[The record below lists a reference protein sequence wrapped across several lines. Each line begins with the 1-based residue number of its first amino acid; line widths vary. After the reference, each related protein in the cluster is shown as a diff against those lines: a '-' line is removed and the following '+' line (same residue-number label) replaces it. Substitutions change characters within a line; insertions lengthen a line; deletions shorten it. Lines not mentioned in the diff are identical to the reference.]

1 MRTTLGVMDKTRK
14 LSDISAYTIAFDLG
28 NYVWRLVVQWDY
40 LSKDTVGKQF
50 IRSTDSVSANIAEGF
65 GRWSKKDRIKFYRYS
80 FGSLYESLDWN
91 QKALIRNLLT
101 SDQHAHI
108 QNELRKLP
116 RELNVL
122 IKYTNEILTI

>member
-1 MRTTLGVMDKTRK
+1 MDKTRK